1 MSVWKKLNSQDAF
14 VTSYVAKKQWRASAN
29 QVEGLGV
36 KFLPANK
43 TFKERDC
50 AFKAVAGILE
60 LTATVKNCSFE
71 LEAI

>member
-14 VTSYVAKKQWRASAN
+14 VTSYVAKKQWRASAD

-43 TFKERDC
+43 TFKELDC
-50 AFKAVAGILE
+50 SFKIVTGVLE
-60 LTATVKNCSFE
+60 LTATVRDCSFE
-71 LEAI
+71 LEAV